1 MTVDDT
7 LGGAGDDGADRRSQ
21 ERVPARVEVHFK
33 EANQAARAL
42 RAFSVNVSSGG
53 LCLRTQRRYETG
65 ATLRLTLNVAGEEY
79 PLAGVVAWVREGA
92 VGVRF
97 VNLTP
102 EDRSRIEALVTS
114 LKKAQDDAPTS
125 G

>member
-1 MTVDDT
+1 MTGDENR
-7 LGGAGDDGADRRSQ
+7 GGGGDDGTERRTQ
-21 ERVPARVEVHFK
+21 ERVPARVEVRFT

-53 LCLRTQRRYETG
+53 LCLRTQRRYEIG
-65 ATLRLTLNVAGEEY
+65 ATLQLTLNVAGEAY
-79 PLAGVVAWVREGA
+79 ALAGVVAWVREGA

-97 VNLTP
+97 VNLSP
-102 EDRSRIEALVTS
+102 DDRTRIEALVAQ
-114 LKKAQDDAPTS
+114 LRNAQDATPTS

>member
-1 MTVDDT
+1 MTGDDT
-7 LGGAGDDGADRRSQ
+7 SGGAGDDGADRRTQ
-21 ERVPARVEVHFK
+21 ERVPARVEVRFT

-42 RAFSVNVSSGG
+42 RAFSINVSSGG
-53 LCLRTQRRYETG
+53 LCLRTQRRYEIG
-65 ATLRLTLNVAGEEY
+65 ATLQLTLNVAGEEY
-79 PLAGVVAWVREGA
+79 PLAGIVAWVREGA

-102 EDRSRIEALVTS
+102 DDRSRIEALVSS